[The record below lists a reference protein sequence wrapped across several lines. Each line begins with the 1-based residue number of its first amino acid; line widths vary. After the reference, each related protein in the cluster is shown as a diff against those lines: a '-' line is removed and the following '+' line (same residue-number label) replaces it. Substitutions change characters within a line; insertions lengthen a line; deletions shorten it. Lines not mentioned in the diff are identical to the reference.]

1 MDTGNHS
8 DAIYVSHSK
17 PNIISID
24 EIRDQ
29 VVNSMDI
36 KPYKSKYNI
45 YILKDSEKMN
55 DHAQNVLLKTIE
67 ELPEYGIII
76 LITDNFERLLPTIRS
91 RCVEIRTKPG
101 REKYIRNYLVQNC
114 EINSDRNVLL

>member
-1 MDTGNHS
+1 MDTRNHS

-17 PNIISID
+17 PNIISVD

-91 RCVEIRTKPG
+91 RCVEI
-101 REKYIRNYLVQNC
+101 
-114 EINSDRNVLL
+114 